1 MQIEQ
6 IGARLQY
13 KEAKKTAL
21 ENGEIRC
28 KSNGTMT
35 VDNKEKYG
43 ANEKKL
49 LYFFFIC
56 GKIVRN
62 EGLGGAK
69 NTPVRGGGRTLYID
83 NCDFMPIWR

>member
-35 VDNKEKYG
+35 VGNKEKYG

-49 LYFFFIC
+49 LYFFSFV
-56 GKIVRN
+56 GK
-62 EGLGGAK
+62 L
-69 NTPVRGGGRTLYID
+69 
-83 NCDFMPIWR
+83 